1 MIGTPLLTCGTMLL
15 LGRSFRSS
23 LSIGL
28 ALAQIGEFSFIVA
41 ALGMKLNVLPPEATQ
56 ALVAT
61 AILSISVNPLL
72 YRSVR
77 AIERWTEKRPRLWNL
92 LTARSKQS
100 SPRAPQADPTLE
112 PRYRAVVV
120 GYGPVGRTLMRLL
133 IENDISPTV
142 IEMNLQTVRWL
153 RTEGIPAVY
162 GDATHLETLKEAGV
176 PTAGSIFLTSSGLT
190 GAQEVVRLAR
200 LLNPAVRVV
209 ARATYL
215 RERPDLMRAGADAVF
230 AGEGEVALAMTESL
244 LRQLGASPEQ
254 IDRERDR
261 VRVELTGQPALIDM
275 MPVQVEAPVSPPP
288 PAG

>member
-1 MIGTPLLTCGTMLL
+1 
-15 LGRSFRSS
+15 
-23 LSIGL
+23 
-28 ALAQIGEFSFIVA
+28 
-41 ALGMKLNVLPPEATQ
+41 
-56 ALVAT
+56 
-61 AILSISVNPLL
+61 
-72 YRSVR
+72 
-77 AIERWTEKRPRLWNL
+77 
-92 LTARSKQS
+92 
-100 SPRAPQADPTLE
+100 
-112 PRYRAVVV
+112 
-120 GYGPVGRTLMRLL
+120 
-133 IENDISPTV
+133 V